1 MKYIL
6 LFMVVLLIK
15 PMIQS
20 IKSLF
25 RSQGKNDAEFVES
38 VESVLDTEGVESDTL
53 KGLLIILMAVA
64 GVFSVM
70 FYMLTSIYV
79 GQIVFV
85 MIGMLMI
92 IRSIRETGIL
102 IQSVNDIKSRKI
114 KSNKIYRVLGLGYK
128 FYFIYYLVST
138 WNVH

>member
-6 LFMVVLLIK
+6 LFMTVLLIK

-25 RSQGKNDAEFVES
+25 RSQSENEAEFVEAI
-38 VESVLDTEGVESDTL
+38 ENVLDAEGVESDTL
-53 KGLLIILMAVA
+53 KGLLIVLMMVT
-64 GVFSVM
+64 GIFSVT
-70 FYMLTSIYV
+70 FYILTSIYV

-85 MIGMLMI
+85 MIGALI
-92 IRSIRETGIL
+92 IVRNIKETGIL
-102 IQSVNDIKSRKI
+102 IQSVNDIGSRKI

-138 WNVH
+138 WNIR